1 MIQTKTAINVWSD
14 SNMDSSVWVDFC
26 VVLDAWT
33 DVIRA
38 EEIIQKAYDNWWGN
52 EEVAQEPIT
61 DYISRCLYEN
71 GIEFEIYFKDT
82 KEVE

>member
-26 VVLDAWT
+26 IVIGDSE
-33 DVIRA
+33 DVPA
-38 EEIIQKAYDNWWGN
+38 AKEIIQKAYDNWWDN
-52 EEVAQEPIT
+52 EEAAQEPIA
-61 DYISRCLYEN
+61 DYIGRCLYEN
-71 GIEFEIYFKDT
+71 GIEFEIYFKDV

>member
-14 SNMDSSVWVDFC
+14 SNMDSTVWVDFC

-38 EEIIQKAYDNWWGN
+38 EEIIQKAYDNWWEN
-52 EEVAQEPIT
+52 EEAAQEPIA

-71 GIEFEIYFKDT
+71 GIEFDIYFKDI

>member
-14 SNMDSSVWVDFC
+14 SNMDSSVWIDFC

-38 EEIIQKAYDNWWGN
+38 EDIIQKAYDNWWEN
-52 EEVAQEPIT
+52 EEVTQEPIAN
-61 DYISRCLYEN
+61 YISRCLYEN
-71 GIEFEIYFKDT
+71 GIEFDIYFKDAE
-82 KEVE
+82 EVE